1 MVKKLKIIVI
11 VIILTTNAHHAQ
23 NIKKDKMVLSPVFK
37 SIILPG
43 WGQYSLDHPKRGNF
57 FISGEILGISLSAFS
72 FIKSNNVKDIYIAMA
87 AEHAGTNESGKG
99 HQYWVDIGNYNSSK
113 DYNDEHL
120 RWREYD
126 ALYPDDEMW
135 RWQWDSEK
143 NRERFENLRI
153 ESDNYEL
160 IGKFLIGGIII
171 NHIISAIDAFYL
183 KNISISDTVEVLS
196 FYNPQRKNLSYSL
209 QISF

>member
-1 MVKKLKIIVI
+1 MVKKFKIIVI
-11 VIILTTNAHHAQ
+11 VIIFSINAHYAQ
-23 NIKKDKMVLSPVFK
+23 NIEKDKVKFSPVFK

-43 WGQYSLDHPKRGNF
+43 WGQYALDHPKRGNF
-57 FISGEILGISLSAFS
+57 FISGEVLGVSLSAFS
-72 FIKSNNVKDIYIAMA
+72 FIKSNNVKDTYIAMA
-87 AEHAGTNESGKG
+87 AEHAGTKDSGKG
-99 HQYWVDIGNYNSSK
+99 HQYWVDIGNYNSSE

-143 NRERFENLRI
+143 NRERFEDLRI

-160 IGKFLIGGIII
+160 IGKFIIGGIII

-183 KNISISDTVEVLS
+183 KNISINDTVEVLS
-196 FYNPQRKNLSYSL
+196 FYNPQRKDLSYSL